1 VQRDYSDSVFPG
13 GYVGS
18 IAGRA
23 VADAN
28 RHPAPNSFRSLSA
41 PKIFEV
47 TRNQRANE
55 VTMEQLCKRLSVASD
70 RMPLDANLGKCRTF
84 VTDRLPFMRSI
95 VPGGKLWKL
104 DV

>member
-1 VQRDYSDSVFPG
+1 MQRDYNDSVFPG

-28 RHPAPNSFRSLSA
+28 RHPAPNSFRSLTA

-47 TRNQRANE
+47 IRNQRANE
-55 VTMEQLCKRLSVASD
+55 VTMGQLCKRLSVGSD
-70 RMPLDANLGKCRTF
+70 RLPLDANLGRARTF
-84 VTDRLPFMRSI
+84 VTDHLPFMRTI
-95 VPGGKLWKL
+95 VPYGKMW
-104 DV
+104 